1 MCSVGKEVVMKK
13 TVKKFMNVYVIT
25 ALIGFFSFLY
35 ILSFAVINGN
45 ISKGSSVENKRAM
58 LEKQKMERI
67 REK

>member
-1 MCSVGKEVVMKK
+1 
-13 TVKKFMNVYVIT
+13 MNVYVIT

-45 ISKGSSVENKRAM
+45 ISKGSSVEIKRAM